1 MMIFFGGGKNYSEE
15 KNDESCIIDAD
26 GTCDVISRC
35 QF

>member
-1 MMIFFGGGKNYSEE
+1 MMIFGGKNYAEE
-15 KNDESCIIDAD
+15 KNDETCIIDAN